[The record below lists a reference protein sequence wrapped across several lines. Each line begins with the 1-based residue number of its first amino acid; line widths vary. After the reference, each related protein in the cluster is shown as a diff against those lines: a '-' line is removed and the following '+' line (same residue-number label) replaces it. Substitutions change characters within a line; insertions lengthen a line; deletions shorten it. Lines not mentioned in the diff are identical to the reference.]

1 MAAMSIER
9 SKLAL
14 LSFAIGVASLAAALL
29 LVLFQRSIT
38 PLAQA
43 AIVVAILALGV
54 GIVLDRSRIRR
65 FLGGRQARFGSN
77 ALILGG
83 AVLGTLVVV
92 NVLAANNPQRLDLTE
107 DKDHSLHPET
117 VLLLSE
123 LSAPVSIMGF
133 YTPDRAGSRD
143 LIRPILDEY
152 SRLSDGLVSYEFID
166 PRANPL
172 AADIY
177 GITRDGS
184 LAVMLGDGQHVIEIP
199 DEIAITSAIVRLSNP
214 ENRTVYFL
222 TGHGEH
228 SLTNS
233 GESGLAQF
241 VQALESKSYGVEPLN
256 LAVEAA
262 IPADAAALIVAAPAR
277 ALSEPELGLIDD
289 YLKSGGALVALIE
302 PSPVTGLDADLD
314 TLNTYLRDEWGV
326 YARNDFVVD
335 LASLHEYVGLSAD
348 YGTHPI
354 TKRVQTLLT
363 QFPSARSI
371 AIEESV
377 TGASE
382 LVTTSARSWGETNFE
397 TVVEGG
403 PMELDEG
410 TEVAGPLALA
420 VALED
425 SSTGA
430 RLVVVGDADF
440 ATNGSFSSGGNGDL
454 IINSVD
460 WAAKLDNLIDITPRA
475 RTQRQVVPATMSTV
489 LIISIF
495 TLVLIPGG
503 ILLAGGWVWWSRRR
517 HA

>member
-1 MAAMSIER
+1 MSIKR

-14 LSFAIGVASLAAALL
+14 LSLAIALMSLAVAGL
-29 LVLFQRSIT
+29 LVLFQRSVT

-43 AIVVAILALGV
+43 AIVVAILALAV
-54 GIVLDRSRIRR
+54 GIALDMSRIQHV
-65 FLGGRQARFGSN
+65 LGGRQARFGSN

-83 AVLGTLVVV
+83 AFLGTLVVV

-107 DKDHSLHPET
+107 DRDHSLRPET

-123 LSAPVSIMGF
+123 LSEPVSIMGF
-133 YTPDRAGSRD
+133 YTPDRSGSRD
-143 LIRPILDEY
+143 SIRPILDEY
-152 SRLSDGLVSYEFID
+152 SRLSDGLITYEFVD
-166 PRANPL
+166 PRSNPL
-172 AADIY
+172 AADTY

-184 LAVMLGDGQHVIEIP
+184 LAVVLGDGQHVIEIP
-199 DEIAITSAIVRLSNP
+199 NEIAITSAIVRLSNP
-214 ENRTVYFL
+214 DNRTAYFL

-228 SLTNS
+228 SLTNA

-241 VQALESKSYGVEPLN
+241 VQALESKSYGVETLN

-262 IPADAAALIVAAPAR
+262 IPDDAAALIVAAPVR
-277 ALSEPELGLIDD
+277 ALSEPELNLIDE
-289 YLKSGGALVALIE
+289 YLKSGGALLALIE
-302 PSPVTGLDADLD
+302 PSPVTELDAEQD
-314 TLNTYLRDEWGV
+314 TLNAYLRDEWGV

-335 LASLHEYVGLSAD
+335 LASMHEYVGLSAD
-348 YGTHPI
+348 YGSHPI
-354 TKRVQTLLT
+354 TERVQTLLT
-363 QFPSARSI
+363 QFPSSRSI
-371 AIEESV
+371 VIEESV

-403 PMELDEG
+403 PLELDED
-410 TEVAGPLALA
+410 TEAAGPLALA

-440 ATNGSFSSGGNGDL
+440 ATDGGFASGGNGDL
-454 IINSVD
+454 IVNSVD
-460 WAAKLDNLIDITPRA
+460 WAAKLDNLIDITPRE

-495 TLVLIPGG
+495 ALVVIPGS
-503 ILLAGGWVWWSRRR
+503 IVLAGGWVWWSRRR